1 MLALVQ
7 QALAGQQ
14 RIMWAGITCAVL
26 AALSAVGLL
35 AVSGQFLAGA
45 TIAGVSGMAAVQGF
59 NYLLPSAAIR
69 AAAIARTGTRYGERM
84 FGHRAALFALAEV
97 RTGLFRAV
105 VASALAGGIP
115 GRPGELA
122 SRLGKDVDAL
132 EDSVIRRISRPGAW
146 AFGVAGLIGALAM
159 GWTATAIYLVALPVM
174 RLTSHTMASR
184 RLPVLQ
190 AELATAYTA
199 LQAGYADMAGPSA
212 DIMIYGLAPALA
224 RALNAPATA
233 HAKARVALVRA
244 EGAIQAVQTILAT
257 IAIAA
262 MAWVARGPAPS
273 FAFGLLAGLAA
284 FEGWAG
290 LAASDMRSHEVDQA
304 AQRLSGLE
312 PAPIAPAPTKV
323 EASATIPALPE
334 LNVCGVSYSPGS
346 RVLIAGPSG
355 SGKTRLVETLLGLRD
370 DAPQTLLVAG
380 QSPATWGLADLR
392 EVFALCGQDAP
403 MIAGSVA
410 DNLGL
415 ARPGLTVDAMWE
427 ALTVACAA
435 DMVRALP
442 DGLHQWL
449 GSDGARLSGGQRR
462 RLAIARALLAGR
474 PWLVLDE
481 PSEGLDAATERA
493 LINRLDEWLRK
504 TGTGLLLV
512 SHRPAMSA
520 LADQIVQ
527 I

>member
-1 MLALVQ
+1 MIALVQ

-14 RIMWAGITCAVL
+14 RIMWAGLACAVL

-35 AVSGQFLAGA
+35 AVSGLFLAGA
-45 TIAGVSGMAAVQGF
+45 TIAGASGVVAVQAF

-69 AAAIARTGTRYGERM
+69 AAAIIRTGARYGERM
-84 FGHRAALFALAEV
+84 LGHRAALFALAAV
-97 RTGLFRAV
+97 RTSLFRRV

-146 AFGVAGLIGALAM
+146 AFGVAGLIGALTM
-159 GWTATAIYLVALPVM
+159 GWAAAAIYLFALPTM
-174 RLTSHTMASR
+174 RVAAQRMATR

-199 LQAGYADMAGPSA
+199 LQADYADIAGPSA
-212 DIMIYGLAPALA
+212 DILVYGLAPALA
-224 RALNAPATA
+224 KALDGPATA
-233 HAKARVALVRA
+233 HAKARMALVRA
-244 EGAIQAVQTILAT
+244 EAAIQAVQTIMAT

-262 MAWVARGPAPS
+262 MALAARGPAPT
-273 FAFGLLAGLAA
+273 FAFGLLAVLAA

-290 LAASDMRSHEVDQA
+290 LAVSDMRAHEVDQA
-304 AQRLSGLE
+304 AQRLAALDSGT
-312 PAPIAPAPTKV
+312 AKV
-323 EASATIPALPE
+323 ETRPAMPVSPGIDL
-334 LNVCGVSYSPGS
+334 CGVRFSPGS
-346 RVLIAGPSG
+346 RVLIAGASG
-355 SGKTRLVETLLGLRD
+355 AGKTRLIETLLGLRTD
-370 DAPQTLLVAG
+370 GPQTLQVAG
-380 QSPATWGLADLR
+380 QAPAVWGLTDLR
-392 EVFALCGQDAP
+392 KVFALCAQDAP

-415 ARPGLTVDAMWE
+415 ARPGVTAEAMWE

-435 DMVRALP
+435 DVVRALP

-462 RLAIARALLAGR
+462 RLAIARALLAER

-493 LINRLDEWLRK
+493 LIAHLDAWLRR
-504 TGTGLLLV
+504 TGTGLLLI
-512 SHRPAMSA
+512 SHRPAMA
-520 LADQIVQ
+520 VLADRIVD

>member
-1 MLALVQ
+1 MIALVQ
-7 QALAGQQ
+7 QALADQR
-14 RIMWAGITCAVL
+14 RIMWAGIACAVL

-35 AVSGQFLAGA
+35 AVSGLFLAGA
-45 TIAGVSGMAAVQGF
+45 TIAGVSGMAAVQAF

-69 AAAIARTGTRYGERM
+69 AAAITRTGTRYGERM
-84 FGHRAALFALAEV
+84 FGHRAALVALADV

-105 VASALAGGIP
+105 VASVLAGSIP
-115 GRPGELA
+115 GRPGEMA
-122 SRLGKDVDAL
+122 SRLGRDVDAL

-174 RLTSHTMASR
+174 GLTSHTMASR
-184 RLPVLQ
+184 HLPTLQ

-199 LQAGYADMAGPSA
+199 LQADYADMAGPSA
-212 DIMIYGLAPALA
+212 DIMVYGLAPTLA
-224 RALNAPATA
+224 KALNAPATA
-233 HAKARVALVRA
+233 HAKARMALVRA

-262 MAWVARGPAPS
+262 MALVAHGPAPT
-273 FAFGLLAGLAA
+273 FAFGLLAVLAA

-290 LAASDMRSHEVDQA
+290 QAASDMHAHEVDQA
-304 AQRLSGLE
+304 AQRLSALE
-312 PAPIAPAPTKV
+312 PATTAV
-323 EASATIPALPE
+323 EASATIPSLPE
-334 LNVCGVSYSPGS
+334 LNLCGVACSPGS

-355 SGKTRLVETLLGLRD
+355 AGKTRLVETLLGLRT
-370 DAPQTLLVAG
+370 DAPQALQVAG
-380 QSPATWGLADLR
+380 QTPATWGLTGLR
-392 EVFALCGQDAP
+392 EVFALCAQDAP

-415 ARPGLTVDAMWE
+415 ARPGLTAEAIWE
-427 ALTVACAA
+427 ALKVACAA
-435 DMVRALP
+435 DIVRALP

-481 PSEGLDAATERA
+481 PSEGLDTATESE
-493 LINRLDEWLRK
+493 LINRLDEWLHQ

-512 SHRPAMSA
+512 SHRPAMAA
-520 LADQIVQ
+520 LADRVVHI
-527 I
+527 

>member
-1 MLALVQ
+1 MMALVQ
-7 QALAGQQ
+7 QALAGQR

-45 TIAGVSGMAAVQGF
+45 AIAGVSGIAAVQAF
-59 NYLLPSAAIR
+59 NYLLPSATIR

-159 GWTATAIYLVALPVM
+159 GWTATAIYLVTLPVM
-174 RLTSHTMASR
+174 RLTAKTMALR
-184 RLPVLQ
+184 RLPALQ

-199 LQAGYADMAGPSA
+199 LQSDYADMAGPSA
-212 DIMIYGLAPALA
+212 DIMIYGLAPPLA
-224 RALNAPATA
+224 KALNAPATA
-233 HAKARVALVRA
+233 HAKARLGLVRA
-244 EGAIQAVQTILAT
+244 EGAIQAVQTVLAT
-257 IAIAA
+257 VAIAA

-273 FAFGLLAGLAA
+273 FAFGLLAILAA

-290 LAASDMRSHEVDQA
+290 LAASDMRTHEVDQA
-304 AQRLSGLE
+304 VERLSALE
-312 PAPIAPAPTKV
+312 PATAKV
-323 EASATIPALPE
+323 EASATIPASPE
-334 LNVCGVSYSPGS
+334 LNVCGVACLPGS

-355 SGKTRLVETLLGLRD
+355 SGKTRLVEPLLGLRA
-370 DAPQTLLVAG
+370 DAPQALLVAG
-380 QSPATWGLADLR
+380 QSPATWGLTGLR
-392 EVFALCGQDAP
+392 EIFALCAQDSP

-415 ARPGLTVDAMWE
+415 ARPGLTTEAMWE
-427 ALTVACAA
+427 ALTVVCAA

-442 DGLHQWL
+442 DGLNQWL

-462 RLAIARALLAGR
+462 RLAVARALLAGR

-512 SHRPAMSA
+512 SHRPAMAA

>member
-1 MLALVQ
+1 MITTVQ
-7 QALAGQQ
+7 QALAGQR
-14 RIMWAGITCAVL
+14 RIMLAGIACAVL

-45 TIAGVSGMAAVQGF
+45 TIAGVSGIAAVQAF

-105 VASALAGGIP
+105 VANALAGGIP

-146 AFGVAGLIGALAM
+146 AFGVAGLIGARAM
-159 GWTATAIYLVALPVM
+159 GWTATAIYLVTLPVM
-174 RLTSHTMASR
+174 RLTAKTMALR
-184 RLPVLQ
+184 RLPALQ

-199 LQAGYADMAGPSA
+199 LQSDYADMAGPSA
-212 DIMIYGLAPALA
+212 DIMIYGLAPPLA
-224 RALNAPATA
+224 KALNTPATA
-233 HAKARVALVRA
+233 HAKARLGLVRA
-244 EGAIQAVQTILAT
+244 EGAIQAVQTVLAT
-257 IAIAA
+257 VAIAA

-290 LAASDMRSHEVDQA
+290 LAASDMRTHEVDQA
-304 AQRLSGLE
+304 TQRLSALE
-312 PAPIAPAPTKV
+312 PATAKV

-334 LNVCGVSYSPGS
+334 LNVCGVAYSPGS

-355 SGKTRLVETLLGLRD
+355 SGKTRLVETLLGLRG
-370 DAPQTLLVAG
+370 DAPQALLVAG
-380 QSPATWGLADLR
+380 QSPATWGLTGLR
-392 EVFALCGQDAP
+392 EIFALCAQESP

-415 ARPGLTVDAMWE
+415 ARPGLTTEAMWE

-462 RLAIARALLAGR
+462 RLAVARALLAGR

-481 PSEGLDAATERA
+481 PSEGLDASTERE
-493 LINRLDEWLRK
+493 LINRLDAWLRK

-512 SHRPAMSA
+512 SHRPAMAA